1 MGVFMKLT
9 SIDIPFVVSAANC
22 FSHKTL
28 GEFLRKLKAI
38 GSLRLRLWLLCN

>member
-1 MGVFMKLT
+1 MGVIIKLT

-38 GSLRLRLWLLCN
+38 GSLRLRLCLQRN